1 MNHENEYSEES
12 LERFHK
18 IFAHI
23 SEFPHLDPSVG
34 DVDDTDYSEEYTSET
49 LESLTV

>member
-1 MNHENEYSEES
+1 MKQETEFSEES

-34 DVDDTDYSEEYTSET
+34 DVDDTDYSEEYVTEN
-49 LESLTV
+49 LESLNV

>member
-1 MNHENEYSEES
+1 MNLENEYSEES

-34 DVDDTDYSEEYTSET
+34 DVDDTDYSEESTYETSEN
-49 LESLTV
+49 LTV